1 MPEILIL
8 ADDLSGAAD
17 CAGGCAAVGLECLV
31 LLSPD
36 GPIPSTPAVVAI
48 DLDTRERPASAASL
62 TLARA
67 IDGACDA
74 TSKVIYHKI
83 DSTLRGGWA
92 HAVAAALKS
101 LGGAIGAAP
110 LAVVAPA
117 FPARG
122 RVTKDGRV
130 LVNAPSSVHEHAPPG
145 RAAWDAGEIAGP
157 LRQCGLQV
165 HSLDRRE
172 VNAARLAD
180 EFAALAHAKVDAVV
194 CDAETDQDLATIA
207 AAGLASDLPLLWVGS
222 AGLMRPLAVA
232 LAPAGRLPAALPGM
246 RGPLLFVI
254 GSAAPAARAQFE
266 ALAAEPEIIALSV
279 RPEDL
284 TGRGGQL
291 EAALETALARGADT
305 ALAIEPA
312 RSEQAPLD
320 RGLVARL
327 ADIVGPRLARVGGL
341 LATGGETARR
351 LLDRAGISALELGGE
366 LEVGIPW
373 GVALGRAARPGLL
386 LDPQASGAI
395 GLEPCFPIISKAGA
409 FGDSGTLVRCRKA
422 LKAMER

>member
-8 ADDLSGAAD
+8 ADDLSGASD

-36 GPIPSTPAVVAI
+36 GPVPSTPAVIAI
-48 DLDTRERPASAASL
+48 DLDTRERPASAASR

-67 IDGACDA
+67 IERACDA

-83 DSTLRGGWA
+83 DSTLRGAWA
-92 HAVAAALKS
+92 HAVAAAFKS
-101 LGGAIGAAP
+101 LAGALGAPA

-122 RVTKDGRV
+122 RITRTGRV
-130 LVNAPSSVHEHAPPG
+130 LVKAPSSVHEGAPPG
-145 RAAWDAGEIAGP
+145 TSAWDAGEIAGP

-165 HSLDRRE
+165 HNLDRSV

-180 EFAALAHAKVDAVV
+180 EFAALAHAKVNTVV
-194 CDAETDQDLATIA
+194 CDAETDQDLAAIA
-207 AAGLASDLPLLWVGS
+207 AAGLASNLPLLWVGS

-232 LAPAGRLPAALPGM
+232 LAPAGRLPAALPVV
-246 RGPLLFVI
+246 RGPLLFVV
-254 GSAAPAARAQFE
+254 GSAAPVAHAQFE
-266 ALAAEPEIIALSV
+266 ALAAEPEITALSV

-284 TGRGGQL
+284 TGPEGHL
-291 EAALETALARGADT
+291 EAALEAALARRAHT
-305 ALAIEPA
+305 ALVIEPA
-312 RSEQAPLD
+312 RSEQTPLD
-320 RGLVARL
+320 PGLVARL

-341 LATGGETARR
+341 VATGGETARR

-366 LEVGIPW
+366 VEVGIPW
-373 GVALGRAARPGLL
+373 GVALGGRARRKV

-395 GLEPCFPIISKAGA
+395 ALEPSFPIITKAGA
-409 FGDSGTLVRCRKA
+409 FGDPGTLVRCRKA
-422 LKAMER
+422 LKAMET